1 MLDQITP
8 LILTYN
14 EASNIERTLAQ
25 LTWAHEIIV
34 VDSFSDDTTISILE
48 KFKQVRI
55 FQRKFDW
62 HATQWNYGLRET
74 GIETEW
80 VLALDADYVLTNR
93 LIRELNT
100 QNLPTNVVGFR
111 AGFTYCVFGKPL
123 RGSLYPPVTV
133 LFRKDKAEYIQDGHT
148 QRVILNGDLKSL
160 NGKILHDDRKSL
172 SHWLSAQ
179 DRYIKLEAEMLSK
192 KKWHQLGW
200 TDRIRKLLF
209 LMPFGIFIYL
219 LLVKG
224 IVLDGRAGIYYGLQ
238 RMLSETLLSLR
249 LLEIDLPSLKLRS

>member
-25 LTWAHEIIV
+25 LTWARDIII
-34 VDSFSDDTTISILE
+34 VDSFSDDATISILE

-55 FQRKFDW
+55 FQRKFDR
-62 HATQWNYGLRET
+62 HAAQWNYGLRET
-74 GIETEW
+74 GITTEW
-80 VLALDADYVLTNR
+80 VLALDADYVLTDD
-93 LIRELNT
+93 LIKELKTLKPNSNT
-100 QNLPTNVVGFR
+100 
-111 AGFTYCVFGKPL
+111 AGLRTDFTYCILGKPI

-133 LFRKDKAEYIQDGHT
+133 LFRKGKAEYRQDGHT
-148 QRVILNGDLKSL
+148 QRVILNGDVKSL
-160 NGKILHDDRKSL
+160 NGKIFHDDRKLL

-179 DRYIKLEAEMLSK
+179 DRYIKLEAEMLSI
-192 KKWHQLGW
+192 KKWHQLAW
-200 TDRIRKLLF
+200 TDRIRKLVF
-209 LMPFGIFIYL
+209 LMPFGIFLYL
-219 LLVKG
+219 MLVKG

-249 LLEIDLPSLKLRS
+249 LLEIDLPSSKLRS

>member
-192 KKWHQLGW
+192 KMASTWLDRSNTQTAFSYAFWYFYLSFAGKRYRFGW
-200 TDRIRKLLF
+200 ACW
-209 LMPFGIFIYL
+209 YL
-219 LLVKG
+219 L
-224 IVLDGRAGIYYGLQ
+224 RASTYAVRDAVIIASFGN
-238 RMLSETLLSLR
+238 
-249 LLEIDLPSLKLRS
+249 